1 MGLGQSTEYILSVHH
16 RKGPPPPP
24 PQKKR
29 KTKKEGGGGGGGGGG
44 IARSVCE
51 VYVSP
56 QALLIVYMQII
67 EKLGFKTGFDVEN
80 VSSGATTF
88 S

>member
-1 MGLGQSTEYILSVHH
+1 MGLGQSTEYILSAHH
-16 RKGPPPPP
+16 RKGTPPPPKKKEKKK
-24 PQKKR
+24 KKR
-29 KTKKEGGGGGGGGGG
+29 GGGG
-44 IARSVCE
+44 IAWSVCE

-80 VSSGATTF
+80 VSSGDTTF